1 MPKTLPTKVIR
12 DLPGVLELE
21 PRLAEVTR
29 PENAAAPERGAVF
42 AEADRL
48 YETFFGFTYSA
59 FDNYAYERNL
69 EYYWAISR
77 LDEME
82 DEEIVAFFAAGG
94 WDITDGHGKALEFA
108 LRYMTTLHALMDE
121 MVPDELPP
129 PRPEP
134 PM

>member
-1 MPKTLPTKVIR
+1 MPKTLPSKVIR

-21 PRLAEVTR
+21 PRLAEVVR
-29 PENAAAPERGAVF
+29 PENAASPERGAVF

-48 YETFFGFTYSA
+48 YETFFGFGPGALDAYA
-59 FDNYAYERNL
+59 FDYAR
-69 EYYWAISR
+69 EYSDYFTP
-77 LDEME
+77 LHELG